1 MHGRTQP
8 LDARNPASRLMLTRL
23 AAVAE
28 FERVM
33 MPERQREGIAEAI
46 SRLAGIPAPMH
57 GHK

>member
-1 MHGRTQP
+1 
-8 LDARNPASRLMLTRL
+8 MLTRL

-46 SRLAGIPAPMH
+46 SRLAGIPAPVH